1 MTPNRINDL
10 EGKARDWQWN
20 QWVAEPGIEGVRW
33 CGDTGRLWWQ
43 WYSVAGETMVAVVG
57 VVRRGSTENAVVIQ

>member
-1 MTPNRINDL
+1 MAPNRINDL

-43 WYSVAGETMVAVVG
+43 WYSVAGG
-57 VVRRGSTENAVVIQ
+57 DYGGSGWCSAAW